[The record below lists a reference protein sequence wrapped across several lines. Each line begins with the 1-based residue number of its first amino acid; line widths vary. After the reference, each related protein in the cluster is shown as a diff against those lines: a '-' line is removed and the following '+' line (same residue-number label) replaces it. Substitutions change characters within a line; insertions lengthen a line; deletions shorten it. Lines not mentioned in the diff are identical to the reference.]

1 MKLASKLPGRPRGK
15 SADPEFTQITA
26 YIRKDTHRNVKIEL
40 LKEGKDR
47 ELSELVEDLLSSWLK
62 RRS

>member
-1 MKLASKLPGRPRGK
+1 MKLANKSPGRLPGK
-15 SADPEFTQITA
+15 SADPEFTQITT
-26 YIRKDTHRNVKIEL
+26 YIRKETHRNVKIEL